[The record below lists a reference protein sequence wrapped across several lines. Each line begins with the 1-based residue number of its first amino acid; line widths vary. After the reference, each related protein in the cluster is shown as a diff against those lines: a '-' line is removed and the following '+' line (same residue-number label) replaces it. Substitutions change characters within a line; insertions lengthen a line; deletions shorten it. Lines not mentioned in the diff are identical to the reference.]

1 MAAPLYNKNHFKH
14 GLSHTRIDNIY
25 KAMVDRCCNPK
36 SYNYKKYGLKG
47 ITVCKEWKEN
57 KIRFFEW
64 AFKHGYADNLTL
76 DRIDNNKGYSPNNCR
91 WATYREQNNNRK
103 SNKRIALFGEEKT
116 VADWSRIKGISQGTI
131 YARLKRGW
139 SIEKTLN
146 TPIAKTH
153 YEQV

>member
-64 AFKHGYADNLTL
+64 AFK
-76 DRIDNNKGYSPNNCR
+76 
-91 WATYREQNNNRK
+91 
-103 SNKRIALFGEEKT
+103 RIALFGEEKT